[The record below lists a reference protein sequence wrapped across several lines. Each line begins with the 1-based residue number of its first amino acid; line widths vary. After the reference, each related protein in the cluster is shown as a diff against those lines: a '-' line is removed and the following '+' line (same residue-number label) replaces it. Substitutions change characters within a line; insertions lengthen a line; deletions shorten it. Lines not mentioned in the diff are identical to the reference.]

1 MNINGLEVDVTLHQL
16 LLDLRNS
23 LSQNGI
29 YMLHTIKPVG
39 NNIMVSCPSHK
50 NGQEKKPS
58 CGISLTDT
66 YKGDRKIP
74 AGTAHCF
81 TCDYTATITEFIS
94 LCFGYKDG
102 GLFGN
107 KWIKANYNVS
117 TSRTRHVN
125 LNFNV
130 RTSTKKH
137 YDTIDDNLLEPYR
150 YTVDYMYKRG
160 LTDDV
165 IEQFDIGYDEEQDAI
180 TIPVPDLKG
189 DIKWVQRRLIKHKE
203 NEKIEIIWVGR
214 FIKEKHPEYVVKLAQ
229 KLKEKNYNF
238 EIKMIGNG
246 ELLEK
251 TKSQIEKYNLTNQI
265 KLVGAVKS
273 DKVRSY
279 MEKAN
284 IFICTSDKNERWGV
298 VLNEAMNSGCAVI
311 AYKGIGGVPFLIKN
325 NENGLAY
332 TSLDDFYK
340 KTP

>member
-1 MNINGLEVDVTLHQL
+1 MININGLEVDVTLHQL

-81 TCDYTATITEFIS
+81 TCDYTATLTEFIS

-165 IEQFDIGYDEEQDAI
+165 IEQFDIGYDDEQDAI

-189 DIKWVQRRLIKHKE
+189 DIKWVQRRLIKHKQY
-203 NEKIEIIWVGR
+203 IIPQGINKTDFLLGASEV
-214 FIKEKHPEYVVKLAQ
+214 IKQHKEKDPVYIVESPFNMLTLWSMNYPAICLFGTGGGNQYEMLRKLPIRHYIIALDPDEAGR
-229 KLKEKNYNF
+229 KGSRKLLKELTTYKILSKLNYTDSRDINELQDEVKNLK
-238 EIKMIGNG
+238 I
-246 ELLEK
+246 
-251 TKSQIEKYNLTNQI
+251 NLIN
-265 KLVGAVKS
+265 L
-273 DKVRSY
+273 
-279 MEKAN
+279 
-284 IFICTSDKNERWGV
+284 
-298 VLNEAMNSGCAVI
+298 
-311 AYKGIGGVPFLIKN
+311 
-325 NENGLAY
+325 
-332 TSLDDFYK
+332 
-340 KTP
+340 

>member
-189 DIKWVQRRLIKHKE
+189 DIKWVQRRLIKHKQY
-203 NEKIEIIWVGR
+203 IIPQGINKTDFLLGASEV
-214 FIKEKHPEYVVKLAQ
+214 IKQHKEKEPVFIVESPFNMLTLWSLNYPAICLFGTGGGNQYEMLRKLPIRHYIIALDPDEAGIKGSKKLLKELDTYKILSKLNYTDNRDINELQDEVK
-229 KLKEKNYNF
+229 KLK
-238 EIKMIGNG
+238 I
-246 ELLEK
+246 
-251 TKSQIEKYNLTNQI
+251 NLIN
-265 KLVGAVKS
+265 L
-273 DKVRSY
+273 
-279 MEKAN
+279 
-284 IFICTSDKNERWGV
+284 
-298 VLNEAMNSGCAVI
+298 
-311 AYKGIGGVPFLIKN
+311 
-325 NENGLAY
+325 
-332 TSLDDFYK
+332 
-340 KTP
+340 

>member
-1 MNINGLEVDVTLHQL
+1 MININGLEVDVTLHQL

-66 YKGDRKIP
+66 YKGNRKIP

-94 LCFGYKDG
+94 ICFGYKDE

-160 LTDDV
+160 LTDNV
-165 IEQFDIGYDEEQDAI
+165 IEQFDIGYDNEQDAI

-189 DIKWVQRRLIKHKE
+189 DIKWVQRRLIKHKQYIIPQGINKTDFLLGASE
-203 NEKIEIIWVGR
+203 VIKQHREKDPVYIVESPFNMLTLWSMNYPAICLFGTGGGNQYEMLRKLPIRHYIIALDPDEAG
-214 FIKEKHPEYVVKLAQ
+214 IKGSRKL
-229 KLKEKNYNF
+229 LKELNTYKILSKLNYTDSRDINELQDEVKNLK
-238 EIKMIGNG
+238 I
-246 ELLEK
+246 
-251 TKSQIEKYNLTNQI
+251 NLIN
-265 KLVGAVKS
+265 L
-273 DKVRSY
+273 
-279 MEKAN
+279 
-284 IFICTSDKNERWGV
+284 
-298 VLNEAMNSGCAVI
+298 
-311 AYKGIGGVPFLIKN
+311 
-325 NENGLAY
+325 
-332 TSLDDFYK
+332 
-340 KTP
+340 

>member
-23 LSQNGI
+23 LSQNGM

-94 LCFGYKDG
+94 LCFGYQDG

-189 DIKWVQRRLIKHKE
+189 DIKWVQRRLIRHKQYIIPQGINKTDFLLGASEVIKQHKE
-203 NEKIEIIWVGR
+203 KEPVFIVESPFNMLTLWSLNYPAICLFGTGGGNQYEMLRKLPIRHYIIALDPDEAGIKGSKKLLKELNTYKILSKLNYTDNRDINELQDE
-214 FIKEKHPEYVVKLAQ
+214 VK
-229 KLKEKNYNF
+229 KLK
-238 EIKMIGNG
+238 I
-246 ELLEK
+246 
-251 TKSQIEKYNLTNQI
+251 NLIN
-265 KLVGAVKS
+265 L
-273 DKVRSY
+273 
-279 MEKAN
+279 
-284 IFICTSDKNERWGV
+284 
-298 VLNEAMNSGCAVI
+298 
-311 AYKGIGGVPFLIKN
+311 
-325 NENGLAY
+325 
-332 TSLDDFYK
+332 
-340 KTP
+340 

>member
-117 TSRTRHVN
+117 TSRTRHVD

-150 YTVDYMYKRG
+150 YTVDYMYNRG
-160 LTDDV
+160 LTDDI

-189 DIKWVQRRLIKHKE
+189 DIKWVQRRLINHKQYIIPQGINKTDFLLGASEVIKQHKE
-203 NEKIEIIWVGR
+203 KEPVFIVESPFNMLTLWSMNYPAICLFGTGGGNQYEMLRKLPIRHYIIALDPDEAGVKGSKKLLKELNTYKILSKLNYTDSRDINELQDE
-214 FIKEKHPEYVVKLAQ
+214 VK
-229 KLKEKNYNF
+229 KLK
-238 EIKMIGNG
+238 I
-246 ELLEK
+246 
-251 TKSQIEKYNLTNQI
+251 NLIN
-265 KLVGAVKS
+265 L
-273 DKVRSY
+273 
-279 MEKAN
+279 
-284 IFICTSDKNERWGV
+284 
-298 VLNEAMNSGCAVI
+298 
-311 AYKGIGGVPFLIKN
+311 
-325 NENGLAY
+325 
-332 TSLDDFYK
+332 
-340 KTP
+340 

>member
-81 TCDYTATITEFIS
+81 TCDYTATLTEFIS
-94 LCFGYKDG
+94 ICFGYKDG

-130 RTSTKKH
+130 RTSTKKQ

-165 IEQFDIGYDEEQDAI
+165 IEQFDIGYDDEQDAI

-189 DIKWVQRRLIKHKE
+189 DIKWVQRRLIKHKQYIIPQGINKTDFLLGASE
-203 NEKIEIIWVGR
+203 VIKQHREKDPVYIVESPFNMLTLWSMNYPAICLFGTGGGNQYEMLRKLPIRHYIIALDPDEAG
-214 FIKEKHPEYVVKLAQ
+214 IKGSKKL
-229 KLKEKNYNF
+229 LKELNTYKILSKLNYTDSRDINELQDEVKNLK
-238 EIKMIGNG
+238 I
-246 ELLEK
+246 
-251 TKSQIEKYNLTNQI
+251 NLIN
-265 KLVGAVKS
+265 L
-273 DKVRSY
+273 
-279 MEKAN
+279 
-284 IFICTSDKNERWGV
+284 
-298 VLNEAMNSGCAVI
+298 
-311 AYKGIGGVPFLIKN
+311 
-325 NENGLAY
+325 
-332 TSLDDFYK
+332 
-340 KTP
+340 

>member
-1 MNINGLEVDVTLHQL
+1 MININGLEVDVTLHQL

-81 TCDYTATITEFIS
+81 TCDYTATLTEFIS
-94 LCFGYKDG
+94 LCFDYKDG

-160 LTDDV
+160 LTDNV
-165 IEQFDIGYDEEQDAI
+165 IEQFDIGYDNEQDAI

-189 DIKWVQRRLIKHKE
+189 DIKWVQRRLIKHKQYIIPQGINKTDFLLGASE
-203 NEKIEIIWVGR
+203 VIKQHREKDPVYIVESPFNMLTLWSMNYPAICLFGTGGGNQYEMLRKLPIRHYIIALDPDEAG
-214 FIKEKHPEYVVKLAQ
+214 IKGSRKL
-229 KLKEKNYNF
+229 LKELNTYKILSKLNYTDSRDINELQDEVKNLK
-238 EIKMIGNG
+238 I
-246 ELLEK
+246 
-251 TKSQIEKYNLTNQI
+251 NLIN
-265 KLVGAVKS
+265 L
-273 DKVRSY
+273 
-279 MEKAN
+279 
-284 IFICTSDKNERWGV
+284 
-298 VLNEAMNSGCAVI
+298 
-311 AYKGIGGVPFLIKN
+311 
-325 NENGLAY
+325 
-332 TSLDDFYK
+332 
-340 KTP
+340 

>member
-107 KWIKANYNVS
+107 KWIKANYNVA

-130 RTSTKKH
+130 RTSNKKH

-189 DIKWVQRRLIKHKE
+189 DIKWVQRRLINHKQYIIPQGINKTDFLLGASEVIKQHKE
-203 NEKIEIIWVGR
+203 KDPVYIVESPFNMLTLWSMNYPAICLFGTGGGNQYEMLRKLPIRHYIIALDPDEAGR
-214 FIKEKHPEYVVKLAQ
+214 KGSRKL
-229 KLKEKNYNF
+229 LKELNTHKILSKLNYTDSRDINELQDEVKNLK
-238 EIKMIGNG
+238 I
-246 ELLEK
+246 
-251 TKSQIEKYNLTNQI
+251 NLIN
-265 KLVGAVKS
+265 L
-273 DKVRSY
+273 
-279 MEKAN
+279 
-284 IFICTSDKNERWGV
+284 
-298 VLNEAMNSGCAVI
+298 
-311 AYKGIGGVPFLIKN
+311 
-325 NENGLAY
+325 
-332 TSLDDFYK
+332 
-340 KTP
+340 

>member
-1 MNINGLEVDVTLHQL
+1 MIINGLEVDVTLHQL

-189 DIKWVQRRLIKHKE
+189 DIKWVQRRLIKHKQY
-203 NEKIEIIWVGR
+203 IIPQGINKTDFLLGASEV
-214 FIKEKHPEYVVKLAQ
+214 IKQHKEKEPVFIVESPFNMLTLWSMNYPAICLFGTGGGNQYEMLRKLPIRHYIIALDPDEAGIKGSKKLLKELNTYKILSKLNYTDSRDINELQDEVK
-229 KLKEKNYNF
+229 KLK
-238 EIKMIGNG
+238 I
-246 ELLEK
+246 
-251 TKSQIEKYNLTNQI
+251 NLIN
-265 KLVGAVKS
+265 L
-273 DKVRSY
+273 
-279 MEKAN
+279 
-284 IFICTSDKNERWGV
+284 
-298 VLNEAMNSGCAVI
+298 
-311 AYKGIGGVPFLIKN
+311 
-325 NENGLAY
+325 
-332 TSLDDFYK
+332 
-340 KTP
+340 

>member
-107 KWIKANYNVS
+107 KWIKANYNVA

-189 DIKWVQRRLIKHKE
+189 DIKWVQRRLIKHKQY
-203 NEKIEIIWVGR
+203 IIPQGINKTDFLLGASEV
-214 FIKEKHPEYVVKLAQ
+214 IKQHKEKDPVYIVESPFNMLTLWSMNYPAICLFGTGGGNQYEMLRKLPIRHYIIALDPDEAGR
-229 KLKEKNYNF
+229 KGSRKLLKELNTYKILSKLNYTDSRDINELQDEVKNLK
-238 EIKMIGNG
+238 I
-246 ELLEK
+246 
-251 TKSQIEKYNLTNQI
+251 NLIN
-265 KLVGAVKS
+265 L
-273 DKVRSY
+273 
-279 MEKAN
+279 
-284 IFICTSDKNERWGV
+284 
-298 VLNEAMNSGCAVI
+298 
-311 AYKGIGGVPFLIKN
+311 
-325 NENGLAY
+325 
-332 TSLDDFYK
+332 
-340 KTP
+340 

>member
-189 DIKWVQRRLIKHKE
+189 DIKWVQRRLIKHKQY
-203 NEKIEIIWVGR
+203 IIPQGINKTDFLLGASEV
-214 FIKEKHPEYVVKLAQ
+214 IKQHKEKEPVYIVESPFNMLTLWSMNYPAICLFGTGGGNQYEMLRKLPIRHYIIALDPDEAGIKGSKKLLKELDTYKILSKLHYTDSRDINELQDEVK
-229 KLKEKNYNF
+229 KLK
-238 EIKMIGNG
+238 I
-246 ELLEK
+246 
-251 TKSQIEKYNLTNQI
+251 NLIN
-265 KLVGAVKS
+265 L
-273 DKVRSY
+273 
-279 MEKAN
+279 
-284 IFICTSDKNERWGV
+284 
-298 VLNEAMNSGCAVI
+298 
-311 AYKGIGGVPFLIKN
+311 
-325 NENGLAY
+325 
-332 TSLDDFYK
+332 
-340 KTP
+340 

>member
-107 KWIKANYNVS
+107 KWIKANYNVA

-130 RTSTKKH
+130 RTSNKKH

-189 DIKWVQRRLIKHKE
+189 DIKWVQRRLINHKQYIIPQGINKTDFLLGASEVLKQHKE
-203 NEKIEIIWVGR
+203 RDPVYIVESPFNMLTLWSMNYPAICLFGTGGGNQYEMLRKLPIRHYIIALDPDEAGKKGSR
-214 FIKEKHPEYVVKLAQ
+214 KL
-229 KLKEKNYNF
+229 LKELNTHKILSKLNYTDSRDINELQDEVKNLK
-238 EIKMIGNG
+238 I
-246 ELLEK
+246 
-251 TKSQIEKYNLTNQI
+251 NLIN
-265 KLVGAVKS
+265 L
-273 DKVRSY
+273 
-279 MEKAN
+279 
-284 IFICTSDKNERWGV
+284 
-298 VLNEAMNSGCAVI
+298 
-311 AYKGIGGVPFLIKN
+311 
-325 NENGLAY
+325 
-332 TSLDDFYK
+332 
-340 KTP
+340 

>member
-1 MNINGLEVDVTLHQL
+1 MIINGLEVDVTLHQL

-189 DIKWVQRRLIKHKE
+189 DIKWVQRRLIKHKQY
-203 NEKIEIIWVGR
+203 IIPQGINKTDFLLGASEV
-214 FIKEKHPEYVVKLAQ
+214 IKQHKEKEPVFIVESPFNMLTLWSMNYPAICLFGTGGGNQYEMLRKLPIRHYIIALDPDEAGIKGSKKLLKELDTYKILSKLHYTDSRDINELQDEVK
-229 KLKEKNYNF
+229 KLK
-238 EIKMIGNG
+238 I
-246 ELLEK
+246 
-251 TKSQIEKYNLTNQI
+251 NLIN
-265 KLVGAVKS
+265 L
-273 DKVRSY
+273 
-279 MEKAN
+279 
-284 IFICTSDKNERWGV
+284 
-298 VLNEAMNSGCAVI
+298 
-311 AYKGIGGVPFLIKN
+311 
-325 NENGLAY
+325 
-332 TSLDDFYK
+332 
-340 KTP
+340 

>member
-1 MNINGLEVDVTLHQL
+1 MIINGLEVDVTLHQL

-189 DIKWVQRRLIKHKE
+189 DIKWVQRRLIKHKQY
-203 NEKIEIIWVGR
+203 IIPQGINKTDFLLGASEV
-214 FIKEKHPEYVVKLAQ
+214 IKQHKEKEPVFIVESPFNMLTLWSLNYPAICLFGTGGGNQYEMLRKLPIRHYIIALDPDEAGIKGSKKLLKELDTYKILSKLHYTDNRDINELQDEVK
-229 KLKEKNYNF
+229 KLK
-238 EIKMIGNG
+238 I
-246 ELLEK
+246 
-251 TKSQIEKYNLTNQI
+251 NLIN
-265 KLVGAVKS
+265 L
-273 DKVRSY
+273 
-279 MEKAN
+279 
-284 IFICTSDKNERWGV
+284 
-298 VLNEAMNSGCAVI
+298 
-311 AYKGIGGVPFLIKN
+311 
-325 NENGLAY
+325 
-332 TSLDDFYK
+332 
-340 KTP
+340 